1 MCPECHR
8 FLCEEGCPAFVGRA
22 RGRVGVRRLC
32 TLCGEELEDGE
43 KFYSIGTRP
52 FCAACLEGAD
62 ADDLQKFF
70 HHKSREQLLSALGAV
85 TRVAVREEE
94 CL

>member
-8 FLCEEGCPAFVGRA
+8 FICEESCPAFVGRT
-22 RGRVGVRRLC
+22 RSRVGARRFC
-32 TLCGEELEDGE
+32 TLCGDAFADGE

-62 ADDLQKFF
+62 VDDLQKFF
-70 HHKSREQLLSALGAV
+70 KHKNREQLLGALGAV
-85 TRVAVREEE
+85 SRTAAEGVDS
-94 CL
+94 L